1 MKLETIRLQLVIIF
15 PIVVRSYAQVIVM
28 FAPLVGFIFSACVVV
43 LILEPVRSKHFN
55 RIAIAHARLDD
66 LTRDGRQW
74 KNLL

>member
-15 PIVVRSYAQVIVM
+15 SVIVRSYAQVVVV
-28 FAPLVGFIFSACVVV
+28 FAPLVGFIFSARVVV

-66 LTRDGRQW
+66 FTRDRRQW